1 MNESE
6 ETFRAHSNANPFMVS
21 YLAFYFRTSAVNLGS
36 SEKYII
42 GLVGWKEM
50 KILIVKTINSFTID
64 SSP

>member
-1 MNESE
+1 
-6 ETFRAHSNANPFMVS
+6 MVS

-42 GLVGWKEM
+42 GFVGWKEM